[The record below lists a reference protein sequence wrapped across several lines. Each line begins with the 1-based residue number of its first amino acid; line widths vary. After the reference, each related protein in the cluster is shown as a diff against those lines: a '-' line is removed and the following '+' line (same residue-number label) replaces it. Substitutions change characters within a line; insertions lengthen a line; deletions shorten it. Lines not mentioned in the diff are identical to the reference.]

1 MLYILQVSVLRT
13 DDDDDDDDA
22 AWSSVEPRTRV
33 TMEALSLRHV
43 FAILLPKCVCLY
55 YDGVLGPR

>member
-13 DDDDDDDDA
+13 DDDDA